1 MSTAKSRLRTALTIL
16 IAATGAG
23 AVLFS
28 LLRLRQDAA
37 PDGLFPVLTLALCA
51 AGLGTQVR
59 IKIPRLDAY
68 VTLSDAL
75 VFLALFRFGGEAAVL
90 VAAATVL
97 CDRLHF
103 TRNLPSLLSSAA
115 SAATST
121 FLASLAVRV
130 AFGGAVELQGPPALL
145 VGALVVVTLAQSAA
159 RSLVFTVCEGG
170 AGDGE
175 GLLPAWGRN
184 LFWTSSA
191 YFAAVAASTF
201 LARLAGLVGF
211 YPTLGST
218 AVIAVAHIGTGLR
231 ASRRRGGRAK
241 KTAAR
246 GESDVKESK
255 AASDA
260 AAQENE
266 GLFRSAF
273 DHAAIGMALVSAKG
287 QWLQVNRSLC
297 EILGYNEAELLTTTF
312 QKLTHPD
319 DLGTALANIKQL
331 IKGKLPVYQMEK
343 RYLHRQGHAVWVLWS
358 VSPVR
363 ERGSRAL
370 HLIFQIQDITDRKRA
385 EERLLHDAFHDALTG
400 LPNRSLFVDHL
411 KLAMARMQRN
421 ASQMFAVIFLDLDR
435 FKIIND
441 SLGHLI
447 GDQLLVGIARRLEA
461 CLRPGDTV
469 ARVGGDEFTI
479 LLEDIHDASEA
490 VMVAERLQQ
499 ELSVPFHLGGREVFT
514 TASIGIAPGTVEYTQ
529 PEDVLRDADTAM
541 YRAKSAGKARHE
553 VFDKEMHTVAM
564 NLLQMETDLRGAI
577 DRQEFFIQY
586 QPIVA
591 LDDFTLRGFEA
602 LVRWQHPTRGLIS
615 PMDFIPVAE
624 ETGQI
629 VMIGQWALTEAC
641 RQMSRWQR
649 RFPSDP
655 PLFIS
660 VNLSSRQ
667 FTQPDLTAQVRRIL
681 AETRLDPRCLKL
693 EITESVVMESIDSA
707 TMLLRHLRELG
718 VQLAIDDFG
727 TGYSSLSYLHR
738 FPIDT
743 LKVDRSFV
751 MRMVDNNENIEIVR
765 TILMLAQ
772 NLGMDVVA
780 EGVETKDQ
788 LALLRKLGCEN
799 GQGYYFSRP
808 VSVGGAE
815 KIIAETNAAPA
826 ATANGNVKPMRPTLV
841 A

>member
-1 MSTAKSRLRTALTIL
+1 MSTAKNRLGTTLTVL
-16 IAATGAG
+16 VAATGAG

-28 LLRLRQDAA
+28 LLRLWQSA
-37 PDGLFPVLTLALCA
+37 PRGGLLSVLTLALCA
-51 AGLGTQVR
+51 AVLGTQVR
-59 IKIPRLDAY
+59 IKIPRLQAY
-68 VTLSDAL
+68 VALSDAL
-75 VFLALFRFGGEAAVL
+75 VFLALFLFGGESAL
-90 VAAATVL
+90 LTAAAAAL

-103 TRNLPSLLSSAA
+103 TRNFWSLLFSAA
-115 SAATST
+115 SAAATT
-121 FLASLAVRV
+121 LFACLAV
-130 AFGGAVELQGPPALL
+130 AFALGGAADLQGPALL
-145 VGALVVVTLAQSAA
+145 LLAALGVATLAQSAA
-159 RSLVFTVCEGG
+159 RSLLLTVCEGG
-170 AGDGE
+170 ADEGE
-175 GLLPAWGRN
+175 GLLPAWCRN
-184 LFWTSSA
+184 FFWTSSA

-218 AVIAVAHIGTGLR
+218 AFIAIAHVGAGLKLRRQGGTG
-231 ASRRRGGRAK
+231 AGAP
-241 KTAAR
+241 AAVR
-246 GESDVKESK
+246 ESK
-255 AASDA
+255 SVAPAAS
-260 AAQENE
+260 QQNE

-287 QWLQVNRSLC
+287 QWLQVNHSLC
-297 EILGYNEAELLTTTF
+297 EILGYSESELLATTF

-400 LPNRSLFVDHL
+400 LPNRTLFVDHL

-421 ASQMFAVIFLDLDR
+421 SAQMFAVLFLDLDR

-479 LLEDIHDASEA
+479 LLEDIHDVSEA
-490 VMVAERLQQ
+490 VMIAERLQQ

-514 TASIGIAPGTVEYTQ
+514 TASIGIAPGTVEYAQ

-541 YRAKSAGKARHE
+541 YRAKSSGKARHE

-591 LDDFTLRGFEA
+591 LDDFALRGFEA

-629 VMIGQWALTEAC
+629 VAIGQWALTEAC

-667 FTQPDLTAQVRRIL
+667 FSQPDLIEQVRRIL
-681 AETRLDPRCLKL
+681 EETRLDPRCLKL

-707 TMLLRHLRELG
+707 TALLRHLRELG

-808 VSVGGAE
+808 VSIGGAE
-815 KIIAETNAAPA
+815 KIISETNAAPVA
-826 ATANGNVKPMRPTLV
+826 SASNVKTTRPTLV

>member
-1 MSTAKSRLRTALTIL
+1 MSTAKDRLSTAVTVLV
-16 IAATGAG
+16 AATGAG

-28 LLRLRQDAA
+28 LLRLMPGVAQ
-37 PDGLFPVLTLALCA
+37 GELFPFLTLTLCA

-59 IKIPRLDAY
+59 IKIPRIDGY
-68 VTLSDAL
+68 VSLSDVL
-75 VFLALFRFGGEAAVL
+75 VALALFLFGGEAAVL
-90 VAAATVL
+90 TAAAAAL

-103 TRNLPSLLSSAA
+103 TRNLPPLLLGVA
-115 SAATST
+115 SASASA
-121 FLASLAVRV
+121 FLASLAVAL
-130 AFGGAVELQGPPALL
+130 AFGDGVDLQGPVLLLLAAL
-145 VGALVVVTLAQSAA
+145 ALVTLAQSVA
-159 RSLVFTVCEGG
+159 RSLLMTARAGGSGGVEGS
-170 AGDGE
+170 
-175 GLLPAWGRN
+175 LSAWGRN

-191 YFAAVAASTF
+191 YFAAVAASIF
-201 LARLAGLVGF
+201 LARLSGLVGI
-211 YPTLGST
+211 YPTLGLT
-218 AVIAVAHIGTGLR
+218 AGIAAAHVGARLR
-231 ASRRRGGRAK
+231 QRRRDAPGAGKPAI
-241 KTAAR
+241 
-246 GESDVKESK
+246 GI
-255 AASDA
+255 ASEDGCVV
-260 AAQENE
+260 AAQPGE

-273 DHAAIGMALVSAKG
+273 DHAATGMALVSPKG
-287 QWLQVNRSLC
+287 QWLQVNHSLC
-297 EILGYNEAELLTTTF
+297 EMLGYSEAELLATTF
-312 QKLTHPD
+312 QQLTHPD
-319 DLGTALANIKQL
+319 DLGAAVASIKQL
-331 IKGKLPVYQMEK
+331 IKENLPAHQMEK
-343 RYLHRQGHAVWVLWS
+343 RYLHRQGHAVWVLWG

-363 ERGSRAL
+363 DRAGRGL
-370 HLIFQIQDITDRKRA
+370 HLIFQIQDITERKRA

-400 LPNRSLFVDHL
+400 LPNRTLFVDHL
-411 KLAMARMQRN
+411 KLAMARMQRDP
-421 ASQMFAVIFLDLDR
+421 SRLFAVLFLDLDR
-435 FKIIND
+435 FKVVND

-447 GDQLLVGIARRLEA
+447 GDQLLVGIARRLEV

-479 LLEDIHDASEA
+479 LLEDIHDGSEA

-499 ELSVPFHLGGREVFT
+499 ELSVPFYLGGREVLM
-514 TASIGIAPGTVEYTQ
+514 TASIGIAPGTAEYAQ

-541 YRAKSAGKARHE
+541 YRAKSLGKARYE
-553 VFDKEMHTVAM
+553 VFDNEMHRVAM

-591 LDDFTLRGFEA
+591 LGDFALRGFEA
-602 LVRWQHPTRGLIS
+602 LVRWQHPQRGLIS

-624 ETGQI
+624 DTGQI
-629 VMIGQWALTEAC
+629 VAVGQWALREAC

-649 RFPSDP
+649 LHPSDP

-667 FTQPDLTAQVRRIL
+667 FAQPDLTEQVRRIL
-681 AETRLDPRCLKL
+681 EETRLDPRSLKL

-707 TMLLRHLRELG
+707 TALLRQLRDLG
-718 VQLAIDDFG
+718 VRLAIDDFG

-751 MRMVDNNENIEIVR
+751 MRMADNKENAEIVR
-765 TILMLAQ
+765 TILMLAR

-780 EGVETKDQ
+780 EGVETKEQ
-788 LALLRKLGCEN
+788 LALLRQLGCEN

-808 VSVGGAE
+808 VSAGGAE
-815 KIIAETNAAPA
+815 KIVAEADAAPKA
-826 ATANGNVKPMRPTLV
+826 GNVKAIRPTLV

>member
-1 MSTAKSRLRTALTIL
+1 MSTEKSRLSTALTVL
-16 IAATGAG
+16 AAATGAG

-28 LLRLRQDAA
+28 LLRLRQ
-37 PDGLFPVLTLALCA
+37 GFPQGELLPALTLALCA

-59 IKIPRLDAY
+59 VKIPRLDAY

-75 VFLALFRFGGEAAVL
+75 VFLALFHFGGELAVL
-90 VAAATVL
+90 VAASAAL

-103 TRNLPSLLSSAA
+103 TRNLWSLLLSAA

-121 FLASLAVRV
+121 FLASFSVAF
-130 AFGGAVELQGPPALL
+130 AFGGAVDLQGPVLLL
-145 VGALVVVTLAQSAA
+145 VGALAVVTLAQSAA
-159 RSLVFTVCEGG
+159 RSLMFTACEGG
-170 AGDGE
+170 RGNGE

-211 YPTLGST
+211 YTTLGST
-218 AVIAVAHIGTGLR
+218 AVIAVAHVGAGLR
-231 ASRRRGGRAK
+231 PRRREDAGAEK
-241 KTAAR
+241 PAA
-246 GESDVKESK
+246 VKESK
-255 AASDA
+255 DGGAAAAS
-260 AAQENE
+260 QQNE

-297 EILGYNEAELLTTTF
+297 EILGYTEAEMLATSF

-411 KLAMARMQRN
+411 KLALARMQRN
-421 ASQMFAVIFLDLDR
+421 SAQMFAVIFLDLDR

-447 GDQLLVGIARRLEA
+447 GDQFLVGIARRLEA

-514 TASIGIAPGTVEYTQ
+514 TASIGIAPGTVEYAQ

-629 VMIGQWALTEAC
+629 VAVGQWALTEAC

-649 RFPSDP
+649 RFPCDP

-667 FTQPDLTAQVRRIL
+667 FTQPDLIESVRRIL
-681 AETRLDPRCLKL
+681 EETRLDPRCLKL

-707 TMLLRHLRELG
+707 TALLRHLRELG

-815 KIIAETNAAPA
+815 KIISETNAAPA
-826 ATANGNVKPMRPTLV
+826 ASASNVKVIRPTLV